1 MAVQHRGSNWTPDE
15 DRLLRNLVEAG
26 KSWVSIS
33 ASLKRPAKNIRY
45 RLSVLRRRDGGSVE
59 TAAKGDGTIKELRR
73 FSARPWAEADDDKLR
88 ALSLTGATSRS
99 IGVRMNRTEAA
110 VRSRAGQLEIILRK
124 STLRR
129 PRSG

>member
-26 KSWVSIS
+26 KSWVVIS
-33 ASLKRPAKNIRY
+33 ASLKRPAKTIRY
-45 RLSVLRRRDGGSVE
+45 RLSVLRRRDTSAVE
-59 TAAKGDGTIKELRR
+59 TRAKAEEVVKELRR
-73 FSARPWAEADDDKLR
+73 FSARPWTQADDDNLR
-88 ALSLTGATSRS
+88 ALALTGASSRS

-110 VRSRAGQLEIILRK
+110 VRSRAGRLKIILRK
-124 STLRR
+124 SAVRR